1 MNLTSGARMF
11 AFKRKSFRSA
21 ATVAIALTAV
31 LGSSAHAEAALLGPS
46 SNYIVQITPEARATV
61 ENAIKKAGG
70 RIDGQFK
77 YAFDGFVV
85 NLPDMLIPLLKKIPN
100 ILTVEK
106 DMPISGLAVQE
117 NQTPTPSWG
126 LDRIDQR
133 EVVSTATG
141 YQGNYGY
148 RSAGKGSTIYIGD
161 TGIFPHEDLAGRIST
176 SGFSGVADGNGTVDC
191 NGHGTH
197 VATTAAGT
205 KYGIAKNATVVPVR
219 VLFCNGMGMYST
231 VIAGLDWILSPL
243 NPNPKSQAVLNL
255 SIGGNASSAINDAV
269 LRLTNA
275 GITVVAA
282 AGNES
287 KDACTRS
294 PASAPTAI
302 TVGATTSTDARAG
315 FSNFGSCVD
324 IFAPG
329 AGITGG
335 WIGSP
340 SATITISG
348 TSMAAPHVAGAAA
361 VYLGLNPSATVAQV
375 ADALKADS
383 TKGAVTNIDGTT
395 LNNMLYVSPTDG
407 GPAVTNPAVLISTIT
422 GITHLQAEASVEIN
436 PNNAPTTAFF
446 EYATDAEFTQ
456 IVKRINLTPNALVGG
471 EATKLPV
478 VMDGLQP
485 TKTYYFRATAT
496 NESGTF
502 TTPTGEFKTIAAP
515 VTAPTPIVKPATNI
529 TGWSARLNGTINAN
543 NGATNVSFVFGTD
556 PDFRENTQTIMPT
569 ASTIYGNTANVIG
582 LDVSFLQSSTTYY
595 YKVVAGNS
603 AASVTSEVAT
613 FTTAAIS
620 GVVATAEVI
629 RPTTG
634 LNTPATTVTGRINP
648 NGQTTSIRFV
658 YGTDSALVSGTKV
671 VNFETKYTGIDTV
684 TVTAEMTGLT
694 PGVRYYYR
702 YEATNAAGIAKSVI
716 LTNVGN
722 PVMPVVNNTYGSQQ
736 TQSSVTLNASV
747 NAGAGNT
754 RLYFIYGSD
763 PKLESGAVTSAA
775 TPFAITNAQNNVIS
789 LPLTGLK
796 PDQFV
801 YFRVKIF
808 AYTGPLAEQGGVL
821 LGPIASIQTLAP
833 TKTSQS
839 ISFTLASSRYYGG
852 APTLLIAT
860 ATSGLPVTFKAS
872 PANVCQIV
880 EVDGKPAVTHVLP
893 IPAGVG
899 SACQVTANQSGDA
912 TYAAATGQGKTINF
926 MKEATRIAT
935 AWSGPVTVAGATLSI
950 KVASSNQP
958 LLNEYQGGDT
968 AAVITTT
975 TPRVCSIS
983 ETQLVGTADV
993 HTTTT
998 VKALWN
1004 GTCQLSISFP
1014 GFSYWLPSTLL
1025 FSTTITGITTPQPGA
1040 SAPQI
1045 INFAAPANRE
1055 VGVLNPLAASA
1066 TSGLPVTLTSTTP
1079 EICSIVTQS
1088 DGSFAAKSESG
1099 ASGSTVTCSITA
1111 SQAGDDRW
1119 AAATSV
1125 TRSFTWV
1132 RKSQTITFNLASSRF
1147 YGGAGTPLVAT
1158 STSALPVTFTT
1169 STPAV
1174 CKIEI
1179 IETATVLNYVTP
1191 LPAATSAICSVQA
1204 SQAGNSEFAPATAIV
1219 RTITWSKENTTLKA
1233 TWAGPITINGTDLK
1247 VSVMSV
1253 PLILAGESNAGT
1265 APLTFRSNT
1274 PKVCTVEEPTYVGD
1288 SSAHT
1293 KATVKALFNGSCQIQ
1308 ISFAGNSYWLP
1319 STSTVST
1326 TISGI
1331 TTPQPGASAAQAIN
1345 FVQPVNSASDKSVA
1359 LTATATS
1366 GLAVTI
1372 SSLTPAVCTVAQDG
1386 SGKYSVSAAAGI
1398 TGDLNTCQLQ
1408 ATQAGDDRWAAA
1420 TPVTR
1425 SLRFVRVAQT
1435 ITFNPV
1441 ASRFFGGPL
1450 TQLIATSTSG
1460 LPVTLKS
1467 TTPTVCEVTA
1477 GETTSVLSYVKP
1489 YTTSSNAYCS
1499 IQASQVG
1506 NDVYAPASAVSRT
1519 ITLRKE
1525 STVIRPTWGS
1535 AVTVEG
1541 ANLDLQV
1548 SSSAQP
1554 TLNEQVTDTAAMTLV
1569 SRTPSIC
1576 KVENVSFVGSAT
1588 SHTRAV
1594 VKALWNGT
1602 CTISATFAG
1611 TQYWLPTS
1619 LTFST
1624 VVSKLVSPQPGA
1636 NVAQAIG
1643 MSTPSAIGFAQTAI
1657 LAPRATSGL
1666 AVTLTTTTP
1675 DVCTVTASGSS
1686 YSVKGAAGA
1695 KGNGNICT
1703 LQAVQAGN
1711 DGWAAA
1717 PTLTRNITINK
1728 ANMTVRLSR
1737 WSSALS
1743 GKTPGLFVAG
1753 VSYVDGP
1760 SNGSLNSLGDL
1771 LTFTNSTPTVCSVT
1785 GVGPYAT
1792 SAGTYTQATIAGI
1805 TNGICTITM
1814 KFAATDTQNETVLA
1828 RNITI
1833 TGIK

>member
-1 MNLTSGARMF
+1 MF

-85 NLPDMLIPLLKKIPN
+85 NLPDMLIPLLKRIPN

-106 DMPISGLAVQE
+106 DMPISGLAIQQ

-133 EVVSTATG
+133 EVVSTTSG

-148 RSAGKGSTIYIGD
+148 RSAGNGSTIYIGD

-176 SGFSGVADGNGTVDC
+176 SGFSGVSDGNGTVDC

-197 VATTAAGT
+197 VTTTAAGT

-219 VLFCNGMGMYST
+219 VLFCNGMGMFST

-255 SIGGNASSAINDAV
+255 SIGGNASTSINDAV

-294 PASAPTAI
+294 PASAPSAI
-302 TVGATTSTDARAG
+302 TVGATTSVDARAA

-340 SATITISG
+340 SATVTISG

-361 VYLGLNPSATVAQV
+361 VYLGLNPKATVAQV

-395 LNNMLYVSPTDG
+395 LNNMLFVSPTDG
-407 GPAVTNPAVLISTIT
+407 GPAVSNPAVLISTIT

-436 PNNAPTTAFF
+436 PNNAPTTASF
-446 EYATDAEFTQ
+446 EYATDSQFTQ
-456 IVKRINLTPNALVGG
+456 IVKRINLTPDALVGG
-471 EATKLPV
+471 ESTKLPV
-478 VMDGLQP
+478 IMDGLQP
-485 TKTYYFRATAT
+485 TKTYYFRATAA

-502 TTPTGEFKTIAAP
+502 TTPVGEFKTIAAP
-515 VTAPTPIVKPATNI
+515 VTAPTPVVKDATNI
-529 TGWSARLNGTINAN
+529 TGWSARLNGTVNAN

-556 PDFRENTQTIMPT
+556 PEFRENTQTIMPT
-569 ASTIYGNTANVIG
+569 ANTVYGNTPNTIG
-582 LDVSFLQSSTTYY
+582 LDISFLKSFTKYY

-603 AASVTSEVAT
+603 AASVTSDVAT
-613 FTTAAIS
+613 FTTAAIT
-620 GVVATAEVI
+620 GALATAEII

-634 LNTPATTVTGRINP
+634 LNTPSTTVTGRINP
-648 NGQTTSIRFV
+648 NGQTTSIRLV
-658 YGTDSALVSGTKV
+658 YGSDSALVSGNKI
-671 VNFETKYTGIDTV
+671 VNLETKYTGIDTV
-684 TVTAEMTGLT
+684 TVSADMTGLV
-694 PGVRYYYR
+694 PGTRYYYR
-702 YEATNAAGIAKSVI
+702 YEATNAAGIAKSIV

-722 PVMPVVNNTYGSQQ
+722 PVMPAVINTNGSQQ
-736 TQSSVTLNASV
+736 TQTSVMLNATV

-754 RLYFIYGSD
+754 RMYFIYGSD
-763 PKLESGAVTSAA
+763 PKLESGTVTAAA
-775 TPFAITNAQNNVIS
+775 TPFAITNGQNTVIN

-801 YFRVKIF
+801 YFRVKIL
-808 AYTGPLAEQGGVL
+808 AYTGPLMDQGGVL

-833 TKTSQS
+833 TKTAQS
-839 ISFTLASSRYYGG
+839 ISFTLPTSRFYGG
-852 APTLLIAT
+852 APTILTAT
-860 ATSGLPVTFKAS
+860 ATSGLPVTYKAS
-872 PANVCQIV
+872 PTTVCQIV
-880 EVDGKPAVTHVLP
+880 DVDGKPALTHVLP
-893 IPAGVG
+893 IPAGTG
-899 SACQVTANQSGDA
+899 FACQVTANQPGDA

-926 MKEATRIAT
+926 IKEATRITA
-935 AWSGPVTVAGATLSI
+935 AWSGPITVAGSTLSI
-950 KVASSNQP
+950 KVASTAQP
-958 LLNEYQGGDT
+958 LLNEFQGGET
-968 AAVITTT
+968 AVVISTT
-975 TPRVCSIS
+975 TPRVCAIS
-983 ETQLVGTADV
+983 QTQFAGTVDL
-993 HTTTT
+993 HTSTT

-1004 GTCQLSISFP
+1004 GSCQLSISFP
-1014 GFSYWLPSTLL
+1014 GYGYWQAATQSI
-1025 FSTTITGITTPQPGA
+1025 SVVVSGVTTPQPGA
-1040 SAPQI
+1040 SAPQS
-1045 INFAAPANRE
+1045 INFLSPSSRE
-1055 VGVLNPLAASA
+1055 VGVLNALSVTAS
-1066 TSGLPVTLTSTTP
+1066 SGLPVTLTSTTP
-1079 EICSIVTQS
+1079 AVCSIVTQPN
-1088 DGSFAAKSESG
+1088 GSYAAKSETG
-1099 ASGSTVTCSITA
+1099 ATGSTMTCSISA
-1111 SQAGDDRW
+1111 SQSGDDRW
-1119 AAATSV
+1119 AAASSV
-1125 TRSFTWV
+1125 TRSFSWT
-1132 RKSQTITFNLASSRF
+1132 RKSQAITFNLPLSRY
-1147 YGGAGTPLVAT
+1147 YGGAATPLVAT

-1174 CKIEI
+1174 CKIEM
-1179 IETATVLNYVTP
+1179 IETSTVLSYVTP
-1191 LPAATSAICSVQA
+1191 LPSAASAICSVQA
-1204 SQAGNSEFAPATAIV
+1204 SQAGNNEFAPAAAIV
-1219 RTITWSKENTTLKA
+1219 RSVVWSKENTTLRA
-1233 TWAGPITINGTDLK
+1233 NWAGAITINGTDLK
-1247 VSVMSV
+1247 VSVLSV

-1265 APLTFRSNT
+1265 SPLTFRSNT
-1274 PKVCTVEEPTYVGD
+1274 PKVCTVEAPTYVGD
-1288 SSAHT
+1288 ATAHS
-1293 KATVKALFNGSCQIQ
+1293 KATVKAIYNGSCQIQ
-1308 ISFAGNSYWLP
+1308 IAFAGNSYWLP
-1319 STSTVST
+1319 STSIVST
-1326 TISGI
+1326 TISGM
-1331 TTPQPGASAAQAIN
+1331 TTPQPGASAAQTIN
-1345 FVQPVNSASDKSVA
+1345 FTQPVNSPSDKSVA

-1366 GLAVTI
+1366 ALAV
-1372 SSLTPAVCTVAQDG
+1372 SFASLTPAICIVAQDNT
-1386 SGKYSVSAAAGI
+1386 GKYSVSAAAGI

-1420 TPVTR
+1420 APVTR
-1425 SLRFVRVAQT
+1425 TLRFVRVAQS

-1441 ASRFFGGPL
+1441 TSRFFGGPL

-1460 LPVTLKS
+1460 LPVTFKS
-1467 TTPTVCEVTA
+1467 TSPAVCEVTA
-1477 GETTSVLSYVKP
+1477 GETASVVSYVTP
-1489 YTTSSNAYCS
+1489 FTTSSLAYCS
-1499 IQASQVG
+1499 IEASQGGDNVF
-1506 NDVYAPASAVSRT
+1506 APASTVTRT

-1525 STVIRPTWGS
+1525 STVIKPTWSG

-1541 ANLDLQV
+1541 ATLDLLV
-1548 SSSAQP
+1548 GSSVQP
-1554 TLNEQVTDTAAMTLV
+1554 TLNEQVTDTVAMTLV
-1569 SRTPSIC
+1569 SRTPSVC
-1576 KVENVSFVGSAT
+1576 KVDNVEFVGSTTA
-1588 SHTRAV
+1588 HTRAV

-1602 CTISATFAG
+1602 CVLSATFAG
-1611 TQYWLPTS
+1611 SKYWLGTS
-1619 LTFST
+1619 LSINAT
-1624 VVSKLVSPQPGA
+1624 VSKLVSPQPGA
-1636 NVAQAIG
+1636 NVPQSIT
-1643 MSTPSAIGFAQTAI
+1643 MTTTSAIGFAQTAI
-1657 LAPRATSGL
+1657 VAPRATSGL
-1666 AVTLTTTTP
+1666 AVALTTTTP

-1686 YSVKGAAGA
+1686 YNVKGAAGA

-1703 LQAVQAGN
+1703 LQATQAGN

-1743 GKTPGLFVAG
+1743 GKTPNLFVAG
-1753 VSYVDGP
+1753 VAYIDGP
-1760 SNGSLNSLGDL
+1760 SNGGLNSLGDL
-1771 LTFTNSTPTVCSVT
+1771 LTFTNSTPSVCSVT

-1792 SAGTYTQATIAGI
+1792 TAGTYTQATITGI
-1805 TNGICTITM
+1805 TNGTCTVTM
-1814 KFAATDTQNETVLA
+1814 KFAATDTQNETILA

-1833 TGIK
+1833 SGIK